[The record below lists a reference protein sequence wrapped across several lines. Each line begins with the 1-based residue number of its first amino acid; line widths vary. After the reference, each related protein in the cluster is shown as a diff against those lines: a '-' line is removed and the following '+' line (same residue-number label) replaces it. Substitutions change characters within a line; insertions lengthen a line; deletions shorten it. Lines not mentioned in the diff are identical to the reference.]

1 MKKALKISGIIL
13 GSLIGIIIIIILIFS
28 AGKGMAAKE
37 LYAQLGEKAP
47 VITVDGESYRDLTRL
62 EKYGEVV
69 KKPSDEVLADVLFG
83 KRKPM
88 GKLPFELPYDSENPL
103 YPFGYGL
110 SF

>member
-13 GSLIGIIIIIILIFS
+13 GSLIGIIIILVFS
-28 AGKGMAAKE
+28 AGKGMATKE

-47 VITVDGESYRDLTRL
+47 VITVYGESYRDLTRL

-83 KRKPM
+83 KREPM